1 MQTQIHPQQNLVNVV
16 CTCGNKFTVSTTKNI
31 ETMHIEMCFKCH
43 SAYTGKRKIASAGAI
58 EKFQKKFDA
67 YTKAISKNQSGE
79 QK

>member
-1 MQTQIHPQQNLVNVV
+1 MQTQIHPQQNQVNVV